1 MSIGFTEILVIVL
14 VIVILFFGPKKIP
27 EFIRMIARAGHEY
40 KKTKEALKKE
50 SDEII
55 NDAESDKK
63 DIENKPQTTDITTE
77 DKTDK

>member
-1 MSIGFTEILVIVL
+1 
-14 VIVILFFGPKKIP
+14 
-27 EFIRMIARAGHEY
+27 MIARAGHEY

-55 NDAESDKK
+55 NAESDKK

>member
-1 MSIGFTEILVIVL
+1 MSIGFTEILVILL
-14 VIVILFFGPKKIP
+14 VVIILFFGPKKIP

-50 SDEII
+50 SDEIM
-55 NDAESDKK
+55 NAETDKTDAESKT
-63 DIENKPQTTDITTE
+63 QSTDVKAE

>member
-1 MSIGFTEILVIVL
+1 MSIGFTEIFVILLV
-14 VIVILFFGPKKIP
+14 VIILFFGPKKIP

-55 NDAESDKK
+55 NAESNKTDT
-63 DIENKPQTTDITTE
+63 ENKSQSTDIKTE
-77 DKTDK
+77 DKTDN